1 VKPFAAQMRESTSG
15 RQSAARRCP
24 REKGY
29 ILLTLMLVVALMAIF
44 SLGVLTE
51 MKFAMQ
57 REQEGEM
64 IHRGVQYSRAIRG
77 YYKKFGRY
85 PTRLEDLENTNNLRY
100 LRKRYKDPLNQNRDF
115 KLLHFGEPGVTLGGG
130 FSVGEGSIPG
140 ATPAGS
146 ATGLNGSSPNSS
158 AFGGSSF
165 GNSGSGNSGFGNSG
179 VNSSG
184 VFAQSSGLGGNTNSG
199 SNFGANSNSQTSSS
213 QTSSGQPGTTASG
226 SDPTQGSS
234 QVASGTTQGDTSS
247 GSQPVIG
254 GPIVGVA
261 SVIKKNTIREFNKK
275 KKYNEWQFIY
285 DPVNEP
291 RSGLITTPNQPLLQ
305 GFGTQPLNGTQPG
318 SNNSSSFGQPTG
330 FGNNP
335 NSNSNGAAP
344 PAQPSTNPP
353 QPQ

>member
-1 VKPFAAQMRESTSG
+1 VKPRAAQMRDSASG
-15 RQSAARRCP
+15 GQSAARRSTG
-24 REKGY
+24 EKGY

-115 KLLHFGEPGVTLGGG
+115 RLLHFGEPGVTLGGG
-130 FSVGEGSIPG
+130 FSLGGGSIPG

-146 ATGLNGSSPNSS
+146 PAGVNGPSPSGS
-158 AFGGSSF
+158 AFGGPAF
-165 GNSGSGNSGFGNSG
+165 GGSGSGSG

-184 VFAQSSGLGGNTNSG
+184 VFAQSSGLGANNGN
-199 SNFGANSNSQTSSS
+199 SNGGFGANSNSQTSS
-213 QTSSGQPGTTASG
+213 GQPGSSAASG
-226 SDPTQGSS
+226 SDPTQASS

-247 GSQPVIG
+247 SSQPVIG

-275 KKYNEWQFIY
+275 RKYNEWQFIY

-305 GFGTQPLNGTQPG
+305 GFGTQPPNGTQPG
-318 SNNSSSFGQPTG
+318 SNNSSFGQPTG

-335 NSNSNGAAP
+335 NSNGPAP
-344 PAQPSTNPP
+344 PAQPSMNPP

>member
-1 VKPFAAQMRESTSG
+1 VKARAAQMRDSASG
-15 RQSAARRCP
+15 GQTEARRCP

-57 REQEGEM
+57 REQEQEM

-115 KLLHFGEPGVTLGGG
+115 RLLHFGEPGVTLGGG
-130 FSVGEGSIPG
+130 FSLGGGSIPG

-146 ATGLNGSSPNSS
+146 PAGMNGPSPSGS
-158 AFGGSSF
+158 AFGGPAF
-165 GNSGSGNSGFGNSG
+165 GGSGSGSGG
-179 VNSSG
+179 NSSG
-184 VFAQSSGLGGNTNSG
+184 VFAQSSGLGANNGN
-199 SNFGANSNSQTSSS
+199 SNGGFGANSNSQTNPGQQGTNAAPGTDPTQASS
-213 QTSSGQPGTTASG
+213 QGTGTGTGEGSSGGSSGQ
-226 SDPTQGSS
+226 
-234 QVASGTTQGDTSS
+234 
-247 GSQPVIG
+247 QPVTG

-305 GFGTQPLNGTQPG
+305 GFGTQPPNGTQPG
-318 SNNSSSFGQPTG
+318 SNNSSFGQPTG
-330 FGNNP
+330 FGSNP
-335 NSNSNGAAP
+335 NSNGAAP

>member
-1 VKPFAAQMRESTSG
+1 VKPRAAQMRDSASG
-15 RQSAARRCP
+15 GQSAARRSTG
-24 REKGY
+24 EKGY

-115 KLLHFGEPGVTLGGG
+115 RLLHFGEPGVTLGGG
-130 FSVGEGSIPG
+130 FSLGGGSIPG

-146 ATGLNGSSPNSS
+146 PAGVNGPSPSGS
-158 AFGGSSF
+158 AFGGPAF
-165 GNSGSGNSGFGNSG
+165 GGSGSGSG

-184 VFAQSSGLGGNTNSG
+184 VFAQSSGLGANNGN
-199 SNFGANSNSQTSSS
+199 SNGGFGANSNSQTSS
-213 QTSSGQPGTTASG
+213 GQPGSSAASG
-226 SDPTQGSS
+226 SDPTQASS

-247 GSQPVIG
+247 SSQPVIG

-275 KKYNEWQFIY
+275 RKYNEWQFIY

-305 GFGTQPLNGTQPG
+305 GFG
-318 SNNSSSFGQPTG
+318 
-330 FGNNP
+330 NNP
-335 NSNSNGAAP
+335 NSKGPAP
-344 PAQPSTNPP
+344 PAQPSMNPP